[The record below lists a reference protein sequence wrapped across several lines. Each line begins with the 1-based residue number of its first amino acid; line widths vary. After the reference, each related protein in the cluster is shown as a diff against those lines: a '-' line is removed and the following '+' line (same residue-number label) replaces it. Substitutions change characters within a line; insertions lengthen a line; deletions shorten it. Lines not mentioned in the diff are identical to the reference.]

1 MTDDDGRL
9 WGIWLTGGQ
18 ASDHQCAP
26 FLARQAATCRASTL
40 VADKGYDSD
49 ALRIQGEE
57 AGMKVVIPP
66 NSNRKI
72 QYEYDKDIYRLRG
85 RVEQCIGKY
94 KEYRRV
100 ATRYDKLAAHYLGF
114 VILAAIRNILKTIC

>member
-1 MTDDDGRL
+1 L
-9 WGIWLTGGQ
+9 
-18 ASDHQCAP
+18 
-26 FLARQAATCRASTL
+26 
-40 VADKGYDSD
+40 
-49 ALRIQGEE
+49 
-57 AGMKVVIPP
+57 KVVIPP
-66 NSNRKI
+66 KSNRKI
-72 QYEYDKDIYRLRG
+72 QYEYDKDTYRLRG